1 MLVFL
6 ILVLSCTYLIMFN
19 LSFATSLIIYISQ
32 CTILKL
38 VWTQWSA
45 GYYYSLWS
53 CSLWYHQD
61 QYITIFSTF
70 WIYVRTYVWC
80 HIKNFIACSNNDNQK
95 IMITLKEY
103 ELLLMIGS
111 RRKGRIV
118 SWANSWVPV
127 HFRPMQYYDFHIMTF
142 FVILNF
148 VQFAYR
154 YVPVRTLAYNKK
166 LLL

>member
-1 MLVFL
+1 MLVFF
-6 ILVLSCTYLIMFN
+6 ILVLSCSYLILMN

-32 CTILKL
+32 CAILKL
-38 VWTQWSA
+38 LWTQWSV

-103 ELLLMIGS
+103 ELLLKIGS
-111 RRKGRIV
+111 RRKWRIV
-118 SWANSWVPV
+118 TWANSWVPV
-127 HFRPMQYYDFHIMTF
+127 VFRPIRYYRLWSIMIF
-142 FVILNF
+142 ILWLF
-148 VQFAYR
+148 LSFWTLYSLHTGTYR
-154 YVPVRTLAYNKK
+154 YVH
-166 LLL
+166 